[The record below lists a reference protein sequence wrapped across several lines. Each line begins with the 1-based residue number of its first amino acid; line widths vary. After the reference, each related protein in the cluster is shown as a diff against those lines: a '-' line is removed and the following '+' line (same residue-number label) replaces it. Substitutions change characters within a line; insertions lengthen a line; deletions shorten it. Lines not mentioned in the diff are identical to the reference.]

1 MAITV
6 GYINAL
12 KTSVSL
18 AFNKY
23 LNTAATTYKPFTM
36 EVPSS
41 AGANFYPKLA
51 ELPGFR
57 EWHGSRVIHRLDAAG
72 MSIKNRPFEQTIAI
86 SRDDMEDNNTGFLVP
101 AIAQI
106 GADAANL
113 PDKLVYEQLQSG
125 FQKKCMD
132 GQYFFDT
139 DHETWDENGKITSYS
154 NKGTPQ
160 AGESA
165 GPWWYL
171 FDNSQPLKAMIYQP
185 RRPFTITAKTK
196 LTDGNVFT
204 DSEFVWGADGRCAA
218 GFGLFQLAYAS
229 CRPLNATT
237 FADAVSAMGM
247 LRRRDGSPY
256 GVAPSQLVVPK
267 NLESDGRALM
277 KGGFIPTL
285 APDGKTWIP
294 GSNEWESAA
303 ELVIAPRLSY
313 AKAA

>member
-12 KTSVSL
+12 KTTVSL

-23 LNTAATTYKPFTM
+23 LNTAAPTYKSFTM

-41 AGANFYPKLA
+41 AGANFYPKLV

-72 MSIKNRPFEQTIAI
+72 MAIRNRTFEQTISI
-86 SRDDMEDNNTGFLVP
+86 SREDMEDNNTGFLVP
-101 AIAQI
+101 AVGQI
-106 GADAANL
+106 GADAAAL

-125 FQKKCMD
+125 FAKKGMD
-132 GQYFFDT
+132 GQYFFDA
-139 DHETWDENGKITSYS
+139 DHETFDENGKTISYS
-154 NKGTPQ
+154 NIGTPLT
-160 AGESA
+160 GETA

-171 FDNSQPLKAMIYQP
+171 FDNTQPLKAMIYQP
-185 RRPFTITAKTK
+185 RRPFTITPKTK
-196 LTDGNVFT
+196 VTDGNVFN
-204 DSEFVWGADGRCAA
+204 DREFVWGADGRCAA

-229 CRPLNATT
+229 CRPLNATS

-256 GVAPSQLVVPK
+256 GISPSQLVVPK
-267 NLESDGRALM
+267 NLEAAGRALM
-277 KGGFIPTL
+277 KGDFIPTL

-294 GSNEWESAA
+294 GSNEWAQAA

-313 AKAA
+313 ANGA

>member
-18 AFNKY
+18 SFNKY
-23 LNTAATTYKPFTM
+23 LNTAEPTYKPFTM

-72 MSIKNRPFEQTIAI
+72 MSIKNRTFEQTIAI

-106 GADAANL
+106 GMDAANL
-113 PDKLVYEQLQSG
+113 PDKLVYEQLQAG
-125 FQKKCMD
+125 FKQKCMD
-132 GQYFFDT
+132 GQYFFDA

-154 NKGTPQ
+154 NMGMPV
-160 AGESA
+160 AGEAA

-171 FDNSQPLKAMIYQP
+171 FDNTQPLKAMIYQT
-185 RRPFTITAKTK
+185 RRPFSITAKTK

-204 DSEFVWGADGRCAA
+204 DAEFVWGADGRCAA

-229 CRPLNATT
+229 CRPLNADS
-237 FADAVSAMGM
+237 FAAAVSAMGQQ
-247 LRRRDGSPY
+247 RRRDGSPY
-256 GVAPSQLVVPK
+256 GISPSQLVVPK
-267 NLESDGRALM
+267 NLEAEGRALI
-277 KGGFIPTL
+277 KGNFRPTK
-285 APDGKTWIP
+285 APDGTTWLP
-294 GSNEWESAA
+294 GSNEWAQAA